1 MKQHKRGKTPVED
14 AILSIVS
21 AVAAPGRIR
30 RLPLIHSTGH
40 VLAEDVSAV
49 LPQPPFDRSPL
60 DGYALRAS
68 DIKGASKEHPI
79 VLPVSSYIPAGS
91 GIPEPLPEGT
101 AARIMTGAA
110 VPRGADCIIRQEDT
124 DEGEERAV
132 FYASLPAGRNICF
145 CGEDIKEGECLVPKG
160 TRLTFAHI
168 GVLAGQG
175 IREVQVYANPKIAVM
190 ATGDELIPPEAE
202 PAPGKIY
209 DSNSIMMYS
218 RLLELGVEA
227 DVWPAGPDDPE
238 KLAALVD
245 RLLEQYSLVITT
257 GGVSV
262 GRKDY
267 MPEVVD
273 RLGLQLLFHGI
284 AAKPGSPV
292 LAAVRDSSVLLALSG
307 NPFASIA
314 TFELLGLPAIA
325 KLSGES
331 QWKQVRTRARLRGN
345 FGKPS
350 NVRRFIRARIE
361 GGYVSIPE
369 KGHSSGSIGT
379 LAGCNC
385 LIDVPEE
392 SGALSDGDEV
402 EVWLF

>member
-1 MKQHKRGKTPVED
+1 M
-14 AILSIVS
+14 
-21 AVAAPGRIR
+21 
-30 RLPLIHSTGH
+30 
-40 VLAEDVSAV
+40 
-49 LPQPPFDRSPL
+49 
-60 DGYALRAS
+60 
-68 DIKGASKEHPI
+68 
-79 VLPVSSYIPAGS
+79 
-91 GIPEPLPEGT
+91 
-101 AARIMTGAA
+101 
-110 VPRGADCIIRQEDT
+110 
-124 DEGEERAV
+124 
-132 FYASLPAGRNICF
+132 
-145 CGEDIKEGECLVPKG
+145 
-160 TRLTFAHI
+160 
-168 GVLAGQG
+168 
-175 IREVQVYANPKIAVM
+175 QVYANPKIAVM